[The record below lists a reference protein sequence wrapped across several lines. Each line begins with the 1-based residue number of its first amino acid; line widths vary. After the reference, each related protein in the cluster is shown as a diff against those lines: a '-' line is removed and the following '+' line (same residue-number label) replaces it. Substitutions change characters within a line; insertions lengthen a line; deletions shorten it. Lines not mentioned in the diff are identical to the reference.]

1 MARVNEQWQFTYA
14 NHKAEGLFR
23 HAREELLGRVIWEVF
38 PESVGTVFQNNYEQ
52 ALADRTPTIFE
63 AFSDLLGLWLE
74 VAAYPSDEGLAVYLR
89 DVTEH
94 REVCGALVKV
104 KSGIDCCSKVAP
116 TPFFTPSQW
125 KTCTEHFAATFSRRN
140 YTRNA
145 GRPTSGVKGNLTR
158 GQCRFRQLGTSVRTR
173 PAPSSR
179 WNPWAEGVKRQHR
192 AQPTFVGHLR
202 SRDSGR
208 LANPAPGHGAVRRV
222 VG

>member
-23 HAREELLGRVIWEVF
+23 HPREELLGRVTWEVF

-94 REVCGALVKV
+94 REVCGALVESEERYRLLFESSADAIFHTESVEDVYRALCGDLLKAQLHA
-104 KSGIDCCSKVAP
+104 KRRQTYLRRERESHSRPMPLSSTWDKCSDPSGSFVQMEPVGGGSKAP
-116 TPFFTPSQW
+116 ASR
-125 KTCTEHFAATFSRRN
+125 AANICWS
-140 YTRNA
+140 
-145 GRPTSGVKGNLTR
+145 P
-158 GQCRFRQLGTSVRTR
+158 
-173 PAPSSR
+173 
-179 WNPWAEGVKRQHR
+179 
-192 AQPTFVGHLR
+192 AQP
-202 SRDSGR
+202 
-208 LANPAPGHGAVRRV
+208 
-222 VG
+222 